1 MTIATKITTMIIT
14 IITTIQLY
22 PSTLREMTVKLA
34 HQEILV
40 KREKLVLRETTL
52 RNLKERRGSPATTE
66 PREDLGT
73 PVNLFL
79 MKLM

>member
-1 MTIATKITTMIIT
+1 
-14 IITTIQLY
+14 
-22 PSTLREMTVKLA
+22 MTVKLDR
-34 HQEILV
+34 QEISV

-66 PREDLGT
+66 PREDLET
-73 PVNLFL
+73 TVNLFL